1 MYKLLTMKMKNPYQN
16 KVAPVMP
23 VTAVPNKAVA
33 NYPANNAPKSGIARM
48 VDENNAAKMAR
59 KTEIEA
65 MGTTKGKY

>member
-1 MYKLLTMKMKNPYQN
+1 
-16 KVAPVMP
+16 MP